1 MWHGESNTPKCFI
14 RNVVCLCFCLKI
26 NYLAKIF
33 INIFQS
39 KDKNMY
45 ICKNDKSM
53 EMTATDTF
61 EKQDLFYNRMI
72 EDYKN
77 GVIPHSSVFEPY
89 FKWKMGECSHDEI
102 TREMAYVMMD
112 EASMLLDGYYNKYP
126 KAYENMDAYI
136 DEDPWQQYKGF
147 GEDKYVV
154 SYLEGI
160 DSELKNMIMILL

>member
-1 MWHGESNTPKCFI
+1 
-14 RNVVCLCFCLKI
+14 
-26 NYLAKIF
+26 
-33 INIFQS
+33 
-39 KDKNMY
+39 MY

-102 TREMAYVMMD
+102 TREMAYMMMD
-112 EASMLLDGYYNKYP
+112 EASVLLDEYYAKYP
-126 KAYENMDAYI
+126 NAYENIDAYI

-160 DSELKNMIMILL
+160 DSELKNIIAIL

>member
-1 MWHGESNTPKCFI
+1 
-14 RNVVCLCFCLKI
+14 
-26 NYLAKIF
+26 
-33 INIFQS
+33 
-39 KDKNMY
+39 
-45 ICKNDKSM
+45 M
-53 EMTATDTF
+53 ETRATDTF

-89 FKWKMGECSHDEI
+89 FKWKMGECGHDEI

-160 DSELKNMIMILL
+160 DSELKNIIAVLM

>member
-1 MWHGESNTPKCFI
+1 
-14 RNVVCLCFCLKI
+14 
-26 NYLAKIF
+26 
-33 INIFQS
+33 
-39 KDKNMY
+39 MY

-102 TREMAYVMMD
+102 TREMAYMMMD
-112 EASMLLDGYYNKYP
+112 EASALLDEYYAKHPN
-126 KAYENMDAYI
+126 AYQNIDTYI

-160 DSELKNMIMILL
+160 DSELKNIIAIL

>member
-1 MWHGESNTPKCFI
+1 MKHGICIQNIKVNFTLFYP
-14 RNVVCLCFCLKI
+14 LKI
-26 NYLAKIF
+26 KYLAIIF

-77 GVIPHSSVFEPY
+77 GAIPHSSVFEPY
-89 FKWKMGECSHDEI
+89 FKWKMDECSHDEI

-112 EASMLLDGYYNKYP
+112 EASALLDEYYAKHPN
-126 KAYENMDAYI
+126 AYQNMDAYI

-160 DSELKNMIMILL
+160 DSELKNIIAIL

>member
-1 MWHGESNTPKCFI
+1 MARVILQSVLSVMLCVT
-14 RNVVCLCFCLKI
+14 LCFCLKI
-26 NYLAKIF
+26 KYLAKIF

-77 GVIPHSSVFEPY
+77 GVIPH
-89 FKWKMGECSHDEI
+89 
-102 TREMAYVMMD
+102 
-112 EASMLLDGYYNKYP
+112 
-126 KAYENMDAYI
+126 
-136 DEDPWQQYKGF
+136 
-147 GEDKYVV
+147 
-154 SYLEGI
+154 
-160 DSELKNMIMILL
+160 

>member
-1 MWHGESNTPKCFI
+1 
-14 RNVVCLCFCLKI
+14 
-26 NYLAKIF
+26 
-33 INIFQS
+33 
-39 KDKNMY
+39 
-45 ICKNDKSM
+45 M

-112 EASMLLDGYYNKYP
+112 EASALLDEYYAKHPN
-126 KAYENMDAYI
+126 AYENMDAYI

-160 DSELKNMIMILL
+160 DSELKNIIAVLM

>member
-1 MWHGESNTPKCFI
+1 MARVILQSVLSVMLCVT
-14 RNVVCLCFCLKI
+14 LCFCLKI

-102 TREMAYVMMD
+102 TREMAYMMMD
-112 EASMLLDGYYNKYP
+112 EASALLDEYYAKHPN
-126 KAYENMDAYI
+126 AYQNIDTYI

-160 DSELKNMIMILL
+160 DSELKNIIAIL